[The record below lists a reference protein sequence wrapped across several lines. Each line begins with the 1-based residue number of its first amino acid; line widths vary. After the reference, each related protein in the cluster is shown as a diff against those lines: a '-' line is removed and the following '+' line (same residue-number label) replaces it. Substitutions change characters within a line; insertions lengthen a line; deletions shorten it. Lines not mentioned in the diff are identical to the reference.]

1 MVKAKPRPPIE
12 IAGVSV
18 APGTRQSIDI
28 PLPSFYT
35 HSSVNMP
42 VHVVHGRKPGPVLL
56 VCAAIHGDEIN
67 GTEII
72 RRLLAHR
79 AMNRLRGTLIAIPV
93 VNVYGFVSKSRYLPD
108 RRDLNRSFPGSET
121 GSMASRLA
129 HVVMEQIITH
139 CTHIVD
145 LHTGAVYRENL
156 PQIRAKLR
164 NDPEIERLA
173 RAFGVPVILDAD
185 LLEGSFRAACHDQDV
200 PVILYEAGEA
210 LRFDELAIRAGV
222 RGVLNV
228 MTALGMRV
236 LTRTPKAPTWG
247 SSGTRVCP
255 GPAIV
260 PLSPLSTDADSSK
273 ISTENVTSIGATFV
287 STSSVVKPGSN
298 ASGNSQT
305 SLCRVPGHIDRSVPM
320 SCTMTG
326 MTEPSRCSTKTD
338 SASRPGRT
346 TSRSNVRVLR
356 AGIETAWKESSAS
369 VPSSLTADTSTRAS
383 SAKGLNSRSVRRSPS
398 RVEPPAT
405 CQMAGTFE
413 EHRSPA
419 SIWSPMATTPAAAGP
434 SENST
439 IAELAPTTR
448 SLSTATAAPNGTSPV
463 SPVSTSPL
471 CG

>member
-1 MVKAKPRPPIE
+1 MAKVKAQDTIE
-12 IAGVSV
+12 IAGVGIK
-18 APGTRQSIDI
+18 PGSRVSIDI

-129 HVVMEQIITH
+129 NVVMKQIITH
-139 CTHIVD
+139 CSHVVD

-156 PQIRAKLR
+156 PQIRAKVTGE
-164 NDPEIERLA
+164 PEIERLA
-173 RAFGVPVILDAD
+173 RAFGVPVILDAN
-185 LLEGSFRAACHDQDV
+185 LLEGSFRSAAHAAGV

-236 LTRTPKAPTWG
+236 LTKAPKAPKTMIANTSRWVRAPQSG
-247 SSGTRVCP
+247 ILRSVIGTGAHVKAGETLAYVNDSLGDNLCEIKSSLDGIVIGRTNLPLVFA
-255 GPAIV
+255 GEAIFNIAAYEA
-260 PLSPLSTDADSSK
+260 PDK
-273 ISTENVTSIGATFV
+273 V
-287 STSSVVKPGSN
+287 S
-298 ASGNSQT
+298 
-305 SLCRVPGHIDRSVPM
+305 GHI
-320 SCTMTG
+320 
-326 MTEPSRCSTKTD
+326 EAYHEQLAPSD
-338 SASRPGRT
+338 D
-346 TSRSNVRVLR
+346 
-356 AGIETAWKESSAS
+356 E
-369 VPSSLTADTSTRAS
+369 
-383 SAKGLNSRSVRRSPS
+383 KGLD
-398 RVEPPAT
+398 EPP
-405 CQMAGTFE
+405 
-413 EHRSPA
+413 
-419 SIWSPMATTPAAAGP
+419 
-434 SENST
+434 
-439 IAELAPTTR
+439 L
-448 SLSTATAAPNGTSPV
+448 V
-463 SPVSTSPL
+463 
-471 CG
+471 